1 MSFKK
6 WATAGAV
13 VIVLGGGGFTAYQ
26 YTQGDKLVTA
36 PVDSTPSQ
44 PSDSTKPAQPAP
56 VPQDNSTTPS
66 NGTNDP
72 SPSEGGTTTPTPST
86 SDVITLSAYSGSGS
100 YPLKGAAFSNN
111 SFQLERIDW
120 SESSK
125 TLSFIGKMRAF
136 EAVGYFR
143 VRDQNKVVIE
153 SESGIK
159 ASAGAP
165 EWGTIKADLS
175 LPPEYKGQTLTVDF
189 YTKSAKDGSRTDM
202 LSLKIK
208 LQ

>member
-1 MSFKK
+1 MSFKR
-6 WATAGAV
+6 WATASAIV
-13 VIVLGGGGFTAYQ
+13 VVLAGGGFVAYQ
-26 YTQGDKLVTA
+26 MLDENKSVTA
-36 PVDSTPSQ
+36 PVDPQ
-44 PSDSTKPAQPAP
+44 PSKPAQPDADTQPQPAP
-56 VPQDNSTTPS
+56 KPADNSTTP
-66 NGTNDP
+66 NNTQDP
-72 SPSEGGTTTPTPST
+72 KPNPNEPST
-86 SDVITLSAYSGSGS
+86 PAASDVITLSAYTGSGS
-100 YPLKGAAFSNN
+100 YPLKSKAYTNN
-111 SFQLERIDW
+111 SFQLERVDW

-125 TLSFIGKMRAF
+125 TLSFVGKMRAF

-153 SESGIK
+153 SESVLR

-165 EWGTIKADLS
+165 EWGNIKADLS
-175 LPPEYKGQTLTVDF
+175 LVPEYKGQTLTVDF